1 MIRIKFECELL
12 SDVIINQSAA
22 TDGNNSTLDF
32 IPGNSFLGI
41 VASHYT
47 EYSKEDAMT
56 LFHSGKV
63 RFGDAHPES
72 QMKPGFRTLRIPA
85 SLYYP
90 KLKSQTDVCYVH
102 HLYDRNKDKHND
114 GRPQQLKQCRN
125 GFFAFTSGCGYP
137 AVLDRSFALK
147 SAYNRS
153 LRRSQDEKM
162 FGYESL
168 DAGSI
173 FLFDV
178 EIDDDRLADVV
189 RNNLVGRHHIGRSR
203 TAQYGEVLIREK
215 DYEEACSHL
224 DKIKIGGSDYVAVYA
239 DGRLIFID
247 EDMELTL
254 QPMARDL
261 GVENGEIDW
270 GLSQVRTFQYA
281 PWNGK
286 RATRDTDRLGIEKGS
301 VFLVKLNGDSGPL
314 QSRYVGAYQNEGFG
328 KVVYNPDF
336 LDEVDGKNGEA
347 KVRLLEPEANLEGKV
362 QLPLCGTPL
371 LDYISRRQL
380 AHEADIYI
388 YEKVNDFVES
398 NKKLFRSNG
407 DKFPSQWGKIREIAS
422 RCKIGD
428 DIRKELLGEG
438 GYLRHGVAEG
448 KWKKY
453 GRVERL
459 RNFMDDIESSRFG
472 DILGKAL
479 VNLSSEMAKMK

>member
-1 MIRIKFECELL
+1 MKRIKFECELL

-41 VASHYT
+41 VASHYA
-47 EYSKEDAMT
+47 EFSKEDAMT
-56 LFHSGKV
+56 LFHSGRV

-72 QMKPGFRTLRIPA
+72 QMKPGIRTLRIPA

-102 HLYDRNKDKHND
+102 HLYDRSADKQND

-125 GFFAFTSGCGYP
+125 GFFAFAGGEGSP
-137 AVLDRSFALK
+137 AVTGRSFALK

-168 DAGSI
+168 DAGCR

-178 EIDDDRLADVV
+178 ETDDDRLIDAL
-189 RNNLVGRHHIGRSR
+189 RTYLVGCHHIGRSR
-203 TAQYGEVLIREK
+203 TAQYGEVVIRER
-215 DYEEACSHL
+215 DYEETISRP
-224 DKIKIGGSDYVAVYA
+224 DKIIIDGVDYVAVYA
-239 DGRLIFID
+239 DGRLIFVD

-254 QPMARDL
+254 QPTARDL
-261 GVENGEIDW
+261 GIENGEIDW
-270 GLSQVRTFQYA
+270 SRSQVRTFQYA

-286 RATRDTDRLGIEKGS
+286 RATRDIDRIGVEKGS
-301 VFLVKLNGDSGPL
+301 VFLVRLTGDFVP
-314 QSRYVGAYQNEGFG
+314 QESRYVGVYQNEGFG
-328 KVVYNPDF
+328 KVIYNPDF
-336 LDEVDGKNGEA
+336 LEAVAGKNGEA
-347 KVRLLEPEANLEGKV
+347 VVRLQEPSVVVVDNA
-362 QLPLCGTPL
+362 QSPLSGTPL
-371 LDYISRRQL
+371 LDYISRRQQI
-380 AHEADIYI
+380 HEAEAYI
-388 YEKVNDFVES
+388 YEKVNDFVDRNS
-398 NKKLFRSNG
+398 KLFRSNG
-407 DKFPSQWGKIREIAS
+407 DKFPSQWGQIREIAS
-422 RCKIGD
+422 MCKSDGE
-428 DIRKELLGEG
+428 IRKELVGEG
-438 GYLRHGVAEG
+438 GYLRHGVAEE

-453 GRVERL
+453 GRMERL
-459 RNFMDDIESSRFG
+459 KDFMNDVENSGFG

>member
-41 VASHYT
+41 VASHYA

-189 RNNLVGRHHIGRSR
+189 RDNLVGRHHIGRSR

-261 GVENGEIDW
+261 GIENGEIDW
-270 GLSQVRTFQYA
+270 SQSQVRTFQYA

-286 RATRDTDRLGIEKGS
+286 RTTRDTDRLGVEKGS
-301 VFLVKLNGDSGPL
+301 VFLVKLNGDCGLL

-328 KVVYNPDF
+328 KVIYNPDF
-336 LDEVDGKNGEA
+336 LDAVEGGNGEA
-347 KVRLLEPEANLEGKV
+347 KVQLLPV
-362 QLPLCGTPL
+362 
-371 LDYISRRQL
+371 
-380 AHEADIYI
+380 
-388 YEKVNDFVES
+388 
-398 NKKLFRSNG
+398 
-407 DKFPSQWGKIREIAS
+407 
-422 RCKIGD
+422 
-428 DIRKELLGEG
+428 G
-438 GYLRHGVAEG
+438 G
-448 KWKKY
+448 
-453 GRVERL
+453 
-459 RNFMDDIESSRFG
+459 I
-472 DILGKAL
+472 
-479 VNLSSEMAKMK
+479 NLS